1 MTKKEMNELADLIV
15 DKLLTTYIREQS
27 TWYTNSTMDD
37 IYSQFKQKP
46 KKKTKKKDTE
56 SELLGELAKLLTKLE
71 YHKEKEEYE
80 VCAELQIKID
90 EVNKKLSK
98 LDLNKEIPEADN
110 TYDSVLCVGTFT
122 FGHVRNNAL
131 DEFLRI
137 TKSGGYIGFTI
148 NEGIFRK
155 YNFDTK
161 IEEFK
166 NKGLWEEKD
175 FFKSDYIASKNVNAW
190 LGIYKVTK

>member
-1 MTKKEMNELADLIV
+1 
-15 DKLLTTYIREQS
+15 
-27 TWYTNSTMDD
+27 MDD

-98 LDLNKEIPEADN
+98 L
-110 TYDSVLCVGTFT
+110 
-122 FGHVRNNAL
+122 
-131 DEFLRI
+131 
-137 TKSGGYIGFTI
+137 
-148 NEGIFRK
+148 
-155 YNFDTK
+155 
-161 IEEFK
+161 
-166 NKGLWEEKD
+166 
-175 FFKSDYIASKNVNAW
+175 
-190 LGIYKVTK
+190 